1 MLLWIATV
9 VARLPATGGRRA
21 VYRHVYPDRTTPE
34 PPAPRIRARCATGG
48 AVTTT
53 LARRMMDHAHDQAS
67 AHADGP
73 VAFATTHPG
82 AGAPAAR
89 VRQTVASYVALTK
102 PRIIELLLVTT
113 IPAMFVAARGVPP
126 IWLMVATTLGGA
138 AAAGSANAIN
148 CWVDRD
154 IDALMSR
161 TAHRPL
167 VRSDVSP
174 RHALVF
180 GVVLGVVAFAWL
192 ALTVNLLAA
201 VLAIAANL
209 FYVLVYTI
217 GLKRRTTQNIVI
229 GGAAGC
235 VPVLVGWAAV
245 TGTIELPALLLFA
258 IVFAWTPPHFWAL
271 ALRYR
276 RDYARAG
283 IPMLPVVMGV
293 RETTRQILLYTV
305 LLVALSLMFGAVARL
320 GMVYLLSALV
330 LGGGYVASSVR
341 LWRAPDATAAH
352 ASFRYSITYIALL
365 FAAMAV
371 DVTIT

>member
-1 MLLWIATV
+1 MTAAAGEVMAQEAPHRQWRR
-9 VARLPATGGRRA
+9 RLRA
-21 VYRHVYPDRTTPE
+21 YT
-34 PPAPRIRARCATGG
+34 
-48 AVTTT
+48 
-53 LARRMMDHAHDQAS
+53 
-67 AHADGP
+67 
-73 VAFATTHPG
+73 
-82 AGAPAAR
+82 
-89 VRQTVASYVALTK
+89 ALTK

-126 IWLMVATTLGGA
+126 LWLMVATTVGGT

-154 IDALMSR
+154 IDALMAR

-167 VRSDVSP
+167 VKSDVSP
-174 RHALVF
+174 RNALRF
-180 GVVLGVVAFAWL
+180 GVVLGVASFVWL

-201 VLAIAANL
+201 VLASAANL
-209 FYVLVYTI
+209 FYVFVYTI
-217 GLKRRTTQNIVI
+217 GLKRRTAQNIVI

-283 IPMLPVVMGV
+283 VPMLPVVMGT
-293 RETTRQILLYTV
+293 RETARQILLYT
-305 LLVALSLMFGAVARL
+305 LLMVALTLMFGAVADL
-320 GMVYLLSALV
+320 SLLYLFSALV
-330 LGGGYVASSVR
+330 LGAIYIVVAVR
-341 LWRAPDATAAH
+341 LWRTQNARTALTA
-352 ASFRYSITYIALL
+352 FRYSITYIALL
-365 FAAMAV
+365 FAAMAADAAV
-371 DVTIT
+371 LSTG

>member
-1 MLLWIATV
+1 MA
-9 VARLPATGGRRA
+9 G
-21 VYRHVYPDRTTPE
+21 PD
-34 PPAPRIRARCATGG
+34 CATR
-48 AVTTT
+48 
-53 LARRMMDHAHDQAS
+53 LAAPMMEQTDER
-67 AHADGP
+67 AHAADDGH
-73 VAFATTHPG
+73 ATT
-82 AGAPAAR
+82 AAQPSAA
-89 VRQTVASYVALTK
+89 VRPRRRLAAYVALTK

-126 IWLMVATTLGGA
+126 VWLMIATTLGGA

-154 IDALMSR
+154 VDAVMAR

-167 VRSDVSP
+167 VRSEVPP
-174 RHALVF
+174 RSALRF
-180 GVVLGVVAFAWL
+180 GVGLGVGAFVWL

-209 FYVLVYTI
+209 FYVLVYTM

-245 TGTIELPALLLFA
+245 TGTVELPALLLFA

-293 RETTRQILLYTV
+293 AETTRQILLYTV
-305 LLVALSLMFGAVARL
+305 LLVAVSLMFGAVAQL
-320 GMVYLLSALV
+320 GLLYLVSAV
-330 LGGGYVASSVR
+330 ALGAGYIVSSFR
-341 LWRAPDATAAH
+341 LWRSPDALAAH
-352 ASFRYSITYIALL
+352 ASFRYSITYITLL
-365 FAAMAV
+365 FAVRAV
-371 DVTIT
+371 DVALPSGAALL

>member
-1 MLLWIATV
+1 MMEQIDEHARAADDGH
-9 VARLPATGGRRA
+9 ARLTAQPSAAAHPRR
-21 VYRHVYPDRTTPE
+21 
-34 PPAPRIRARCATGG
+34 
-48 AVTTT
+48 
-53 LARRMMDHAHDQAS
+53 RR
-67 AHADGP
+67 P
-73 VAFATTHPG
+73 IVA
-82 AGAPAAR
+82 
-89 VRQTVASYVALTK
+89 YVALTK

-126 IWLMVATTLGGA
+126 LWLMVATTLGGA

-154 IDALMSR
+154 IDALMAR

-167 VRSDVSP
+167 VRSEVPP
-174 RHALVF
+174 RSALRF
-180 GVVLGVVAFAWL
+180 GVGLGVVAFVWL

-209 FYVLVYTI
+209 FYVLVYTM

-245 TGTIELPALLLFA
+245 TGTVELPALLLFA

-283 IPMLPVVMGV
+283 IPMMPVVMGV
-293 RETTRQILLYTV
+293 AATTRQILLYTV
-305 LLVALSLMFGAVARL
+305 LLVAVSLMFGAVAEL
-320 GMVYLLSALV
+320 GLLYLVSAIA
-330 LGGGYVASSVR
+330 LGAGYIVSSVR
-341 LWRAPDATAAH
+341 LRRSPDAAAAH

-365 FAAMAV
+365 FASMAV
-371 DVTIT
+371 DVALPSGAALL